1 MAKTV
6 MNTKPRQP
14 GFTLVE
20 MLVSMAVLVIL
31 LGIVTMVYQTSSVAV
46 QKSNALTEVQQ
57 TFEAIRRQFQRDIT
71 GIRKDG
77 YMVISGA
84 ELQNAQEVLPGGK
97 IAADREDEA

>member
-6 MNTKPRQP
+6 MNITPKQS
-14 GFTLVE
+14 GFTLIE

-57 TFEAIRRQFQRDIT
+57 NFDAIRRQFQSDIA
-71 GIRKDG
+71 GIRTAA
-77 YMVISGA
+77 SGPLA
-84 ELQNAQEVLPGGK
+84 TRVETLQA
-97 IAADREDEA
+97 